1 MVYEE
6 IKSILEISLRDK
18 IKSVEIKILHN
29 QLKTEFSDSSL
40 LYIVYNEFGEYAYQ
54 LIFSNNK
61 LDRIRFD
68 SMDKNW
74 EVDTNP
80 NHFHP
85 RFSKN
90 GYNSPMTG
98 KYENDLPILI
108 KLINNG
114 NLLDENYRF

>member
-18 IKSVEIKILHN
+18 IKSVEIKILYN

-40 LYIVYNEFGEYAYQ
+40 LYIVYNDFGEYAYQ

-61 LDRIRFD
+61 LDRIRLD

-90 GYNSPMTG
+90 GYKTG
-98 KYENDLPILI
+98 YASHVS
-108 KLINNG
+108 
-114 NLLDENYRF
+114 